1 MDDRTLNKNWQLP
14 HASNALIFDVARLR
28 AALTAIDNDLTAL
41 ENSVHSD
48 AEALQGAVNSQIAAM
63 QASVNAR
70 LAVIQ
75 TRGQIFFLSQS

>member
-48 AEALQGAVNSQIAAM
+48 I
-63 QASVNAR
+63 
-70 LAVIQ
+70 
-75 TRGQIFFLSQS
+75 